1 MWLAFTCWL
10 QPHTCP
16 LNFTCTT
23 DEGVSEIH
31 WAPDSARFLRCV
43 MGTNQL
49 LLGRLLQED
58 GESRL
63 CLRRVAEDWSDSE
76 SSAREQAVTAWVT
89 AAGER
94 HSSRNRCVGPAQL
107 ASSCSSRCPA
117 FFLLALPG
125 CILHSCTLSSN
136 ICTTNSLYYV
146 LSELPRVVSVFL
158 LTVACIE

>member
-31 WAPDSARFLRCV
+31 WAPDSDRFLRCV

-58 GESRL
+58 GEARL

-107 ASSCSSRCPA
+107 ASSCSSLCHA
-117 FFLLALPG
+117 FFSWLSQAASFILVPYLPRSVQPTLYITCCLSYLG
-125 CILHSCTLSSN
+125 WFLSSYW
-136 ICTTNSLYYV
+136 LWLV
-146 LSELPRVVSVFL
+146 
-158 LTVACIE
+158 